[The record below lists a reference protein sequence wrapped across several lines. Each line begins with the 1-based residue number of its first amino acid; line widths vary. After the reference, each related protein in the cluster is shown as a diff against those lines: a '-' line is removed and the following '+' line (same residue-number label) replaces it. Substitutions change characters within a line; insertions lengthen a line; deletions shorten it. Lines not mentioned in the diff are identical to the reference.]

1 MRKLLAVIF
10 MAAGICGAAQ
20 LWGQEAAET
29 ALYHSL
35 QGRMNVSRK
44 DVRVVAEPGMKI
56 LIGRLDAVDIHSGAF
71 TVGKLRFESF
81 DCSLDR
87 LSINPFETLLH
98 TRLSVGRAAGGQVQ
112 AVIGARDLEEY
123 LRARTDKIAGA
134 VVTFEG
140 DEVHVRGDI
149 GLGGLISAAANVTG
163 KFVVEGTSLKFA
175 PSRIYV
181 EGAGKKFGT
190 ETVGKVE
197 IYDFDNFPFG
207 LVPDSAAIENNR
219 LVIHGRVR

>member
-20 LWGQEAAET
+20 LWGQETAET

-149 GLGGLISAAANVTG
+149 GLGGLISAAADVTG

>member
-44 DVRVVAEPGMKI
+44 DVRVVADPGMKI

-149 GLGGLISAAANVTG
+149 GLGGLISASADVTG

>member
-44 DVRVVAEPGMKI
+44 DVRVVADPGMKI

-112 AVIGARDLEEY
+112 AVIGAWDLEEY

-149 GLGGLISAAANVTG
+149 GLGGLISAAADVTG

>member
-44 DVRVVAEPGMKI
+44 DVRVVAAPGMKI
-56 LIGRLDAVDIHSGAF
+56 LIGRLDAVYIHSGAF

-149 GLGGLISAAANVTG
+149 GLGGLISAAADVTG

>member
-149 GLGGLISAAANVTG
+149 GLGGLISAAADVTG

-181 EGAGKKFGT
+181 EGAGKKFET

>member
-44 DVRVVAEPGMKI
+44 DVRVVADPGMKI

-149 GLGGLISAAANVTG
+149 GLGGLISAAADVTG

-181 EGAGKKFGT
+181 EGAGKKFET

>member
-10 MAAGICGAAQ
+10 MAAGICGTAQ

-149 GLGGLISAAANVTG
+149 GLGGLISAAADVTG

>member
-44 DVRVVAEPGMKI
+44 DVRVVADPGMKI

-149 GLGGLISAAANVTG
+149 GLGGLISAAADVTG
-163 KFVVEGTSLKFA
+163 EFVVEGTSLKFA

>member
-44 DVRVVAEPGMKI
+44 DVRVVADPGMKI

-149 GLGGLISAAANVTG
+149 GLGGLISAAADVTG

-175 PSRIYV
+175 PYRIYV
-181 EGAGKKFGT
+181 EGAGKKFET

>member
-44 DVRVVAEPGMKI
+44 DVRVVADPGMKI
-56 LIGRLDAVDIHSGAF
+56 LIGCLDAVDIHSGAF

-149 GLGGLISAAANVTG
+149 GLGGLISAAADVTG

>member
-149 GLGGLISAAANVTG
+149 GLGGLISAAADVTG

>member
-44 DVRVVAEPGMKI
+44 DVRVVADPGMKI

-112 AVIGARDLEEY
+112 AVIDARDLEEY

-149 GLGGLISAAANVTG
+149 GLGGLISAAADVTG

>member
-44 DVRVVAEPGMKI
+44 DVRVVADPGMKI

-149 GLGGLISAAANVTG
+149 GLGGLISAAADVTG

>member
-149 GLGGLISAAANVTG
+149 GLGGLISAAADVTG
-163 KFVVEGTSLKFA
+163 KFVVEGTSLKFV

>member
-98 TRLSVGRAAGGQVQ
+98 PRLSVGRAAGGQVQ

-149 GLGGLISAAANVTG
+149 GLGGLISAAADMTG

>member
-140 DEVHVRGDI
+140 DEAHVRGDI
-149 GLGGLISAAANVTG
+149 GLGGLISAAADVTG

>member
-20 LWGQEAAET
+20 LWGQETAEA

-149 GLGGLISAAANVTG
+149 GLGGLISAAADVTG

>member
-1 MRKLLAVIF
+1 MRQLLAVIF

-149 GLGGLISAAANVTG
+149 GLGGLISAAADVTG
-163 KFVVEGTSLKFA
+163 KVVVEGTSLKFA

>member
-149 GLGGLISAAANVTG
+149 GLGGLISAAADVTG

-175 PSRIYV
+175 PYRIYV
-181 EGAGKKFGT
+181 EGAGKKFET

>member
-112 AVIGARDLEEY
+112 AVIGTRDLEEY

-149 GLGGLISAAANVTG
+149 GLGGLISAAADVTG

-181 EGAGKKFGT
+181 EGAGKKFET

>member
-98 TRLSVGRAAGGQVQ
+98 TRLSVSRAAGGQVQ

-149 GLGGLISAAANVTG
+149 GLGGLISAAADVTG

-181 EGAGKKFGT
+181 EGAGKKFET

>member
-10 MAAGICGAAQ
+10 MAAGICGAAL

-44 DVRVVAEPGMKI
+44 DVRVVADPGMKI

-149 GLGGLISAAANVTG
+149 GLGGLISAAADVTG

>member
-10 MAAGICGAAQ
+10 MAVGICGAAQ

-98 TRLSVGRAAGGQVQ
+98 TRLSVGRAAGGQIQ
-112 AVIGARDLEEY
+112 AVIDARDLEEY

-149 GLGGLISAAANVTG
+149 GLGGLISAAADVTG

>member
-44 DVRVVAEPGMKI
+44 DVRVVADPGMKI

-87 LSINPFETLLH
+87 LSINPFETLLN

-149 GLGGLISAAANVTG
+149 GLGGLISAAADVTG

>member
-149 GLGGLISAAANVTG
+149 GLGGLISAADVTG

>member
-20 LWGQEAAET
+20 PWGQEAAET

-44 DVRVVAEPGMKI
+44 DVRVVADPGMKI

-149 GLGGLISAAANVTG
+149 GLGGLISAAADVTG

-175 PSRIYV
+175 PIRIYV

>member
-44 DVRVVAEPGMKI
+44 DVRVVADPGMKI

-149 GLGGLISAAANVTG
+149 GLGGLISAAADVTG
-163 KFVVEGTSLKFA
+163 KFVVEGTSLKFV

>member
-44 DVRVVAEPGMKI
+44 DVRVVADPSMKI

-149 GLGGLISAAANVTG
+149 GLGGLISAAADVTG

>member
-44 DVRVVAEPGMKI
+44 DVRVVADPGMKI

-149 GLGGLISAAANVTG
+149 GLGGLISAAADVTG

-175 PSRIYV
+175 PTRIYV

>member
-44 DVRVVAEPGMKI
+44 DVRVVADPGMKI

-149 GLGGLISAAANVTG
+149 GLGGLISAAADVTG

-175 PSRIYV
+175 PIRIYV

>member
-71 TVGKLRFESF
+71 TVGKLRFKSF

-149 GLGGLISAAANVTG
+149 GLGGLISAAADVTG

-181 EGAGKKFGT
+181 EGAGKKFET

>member
-112 AVIGARDLEEY
+112 AVIGDRDLEEY

-149 GLGGLISAAANVTG
+149 GLGGLISAAADVTG
-163 KFVVEGTSLKFA
+163 KFVVEGTSLKFV

-207 LVPDSAAIENNR
+207 LVPDSTAIENNR

>member
-123 LRARTDKIAGA
+123 LRARTDKIASA

-149 GLGGLISAAANVTG
+149 GLGSLISAAADVTG